1 MKLVVLLVLATI
13 ALVILGFVFPVHQ
26 ATTPGIVSGEAL
38 PGVGGSANTPEAAV
52 RSLLGDVQ
60 AHDWNR
66 AYSLLA
72 NASDFDKEAFIHDV
86 SGNYGSLRTF
96 SSLEGSRTRVLN
108 QDPEQALVRA
118 DMHWSTAV
126 GPIYD
131 VKELKVVRQTGNW
144 KVVWPLEKQPTVPP
158 QVVPVTYLRWDVI
171 YRGPKDDWGTQNVDS
186 PQVRIVSMNAVQ
198 YGDAVVIVGEVVN
211 EDTVPAFVDINAILV
226 GKNGQD
232 LDQES
237 SFDKIQHTLL
247 PKQVSPYR
255 IDFPGYSLRQVKS
268 VRMDAKAML
277 VPASAD
283 PVIAV
288 LDQREQT
295 NVLGRKVLS
304 GNLLNESGR
313 IVNIAQVLA
322 TYYDSNGKVIWVS
335 DGYVD
340 RALLPQ
346 TPEPFAVN
354 MPDATVGKV
363 QSYRV
368 TVNHYIRQQS

>member
-60 AHDWNR
+60 ARDWNR

-72 NASDFDKEAFIHDV
+72 NAGDFDKEAFIHDV

-126 GPIYD
+126 GPIFD
-131 VKELKVVRQTGNW
+131 VKELKVVRQGGNW
-144 KVVWPLEKQPTVPP
+144 KVMWPLEKQPAVPP
-158 QVVPVTYLRWDVI
+158 QVVPVNYLRWDVI

>member
-1 MKLVVLLVLATI
+1 MKLAVLLVLATI
-13 ALVILGFVFPVHQ
+13 ACLILGFVFPVHQ
-26 ATTPGIVSGEAL
+26 ASTPGIVSGEAL
-38 PGVGGSANTPEAAV
+38 PGVGGTGNTPEAAV

-60 AHDWNR
+60 AHDWNQ

-72 NASDFDKEAFIHDV
+72 KTNDVDKEAFIHDIN
-86 SGNYGSLRTF
+86 GNYGSLRTF
-96 SSLEGSRTRVLN
+96 SSLEGSGTRVLN
-108 QDPEQALVRA
+108 QSGDQALVRA

-126 GPIYD
+126 GPIYE
-131 VKELKVVRQTGNW
+131 VRELKVVQQGGNW
-144 KVVWPLEKQPTVPP
+144 KVVWPLEKQATVPP
-158 QVVPVTYLRWDVI
+158 QVVPVNYLRWDVI
-171 YRGPKDDWGTQNVDS
+171 YRGAQDDWGSQNVDS

-198 YGDAVVIVGEVVN
+198 HGNTLVVVGEVVN
-211 EDTVPAFVDINAILV
+211 EDTVPAFVDMNAILV

-232 LDQES
+232 LDQEN

-255 IDFPGYSLRQVKS
+255 IDFPGFNLSQIKS

-288 LDQREQT
+288 LDQHEQE
-295 NVLGRKVLS
+295 NVLGSKVLS

-313 IVNIAQVLA
+313 TVNIAQVLA

-346 TPEPFAVN
+346 TPEPFAVD
-354 MPDATVGKV
+354 MPDNTVGKV

-368 TVNHYIRQQS
+368 TVNHYMRQQS

>member
-1 MKLVVLLVLATI
+1 MKVAVLLVLATI
-13 ALVILGFVFPVHQ
+13 ALVILGFIFPVHQ

-60 AHDWNR
+60 ARDWNR

-72 NASDFDKEAFIHDV
+72 NAGDFDKEAFVHDV

-96 SSLEGSRTRVLN
+96 SSLEGSRTRVLH
-108 QDPEQALVRA
+108 QDSEQAQVRA

-126 GPIYD
+126 GPVYD
-131 VKELKVVRQTGNW
+131 VKELKVVRQAGNW
-144 KVVWPLEKQPTVPP
+144 KVVWPLEKQPAVPP
-158 QVVPVTYLRWDVI
+158 QVVPVNYLRWDVI

-198 YGDAVVIVGEVVN
+198 HGDAMVIVGEVVN

-232 LDQES
+232 LDEES

-288 LDQREQT
+288 LDQHEQT

-313 IVNIAQVLA
+313 TVNIAQVLA

-354 MPDATVGKV
+354 MPDSAVGKV

>member
-1 MKLVVLLVLATI
+1 MKVAVLLVLATI
-13 ALVILGFVFPVHQ
+13 ALVILGFIFPVHQ

-60 AHDWNR
+60 ARDWNR

-72 NASDFDKEAFIHDV
+72 NANDIDKEAFIHDV

-126 GPIYD
+126 GPVYD

-144 KVVWPLEKQPTVPP
+144 KVVWPLEKQPAVPP
-158 QVVPVTYLRWDVI
+158 QVVPVNYLRWDVI

-198 YGDAVVIVGEVVN
+198 HGDAVVIVGEVVN

-354 MPDATVGKV
+354 MPDAAVGKV

>member
-1 MKLVVLLVLATI
+1 MKLAVLLILATI
-13 ALVILGFVFPVHQ
+13 ACLILGFVFPVHQ
-26 ATTPGIVSGEAL
+26 ASTPGIVSGEAL
-38 PGVGGSANTPEAAV
+38 PGVGGTGNTPEAAV

-60 AHDWNR
+60 AHDWNQ

-72 NASDFDKEAFIHDV
+72 NANDVDKEAFIHDIN
-86 SGNYGSLRTF
+86 GNYGSLRTF
-96 SSLEGSRTRVLN
+96 SSLEGSGTRVLN
-108 QDPEQALVRA
+108 QSGDQALVRA

-126 GPIYD
+126 GPIYE
-131 VKELKVVRQTGNW
+131 VRELRLVQQGGNW
-144 KVVWPLEKQPTVPP
+144 KVVWPLEKQATVPP
-158 QVVPVTYLRWDVI
+158 QVVPVNYLRWDVI
-171 YRGPKDDWGTQNVDS
+171 YRGARDDWGTQNVDS

-198 YGDAVVIVGEVVN
+198 HGNTLVVVGEVVN
-211 EDTVPAFVDINAILV
+211 EDTVPAFVDMNAILV

-232 LDQES
+232 LDQEN

-255 IDFPGYSLRQVKS
+255 IDFPGFNLSQIKS

-288 LDQREQT
+288 LDQHEQE
-295 NVLGRKVLS
+295 NVLGNKVLS

-313 IVNIAQVLA
+313 TVNIAQVLA

-346 TPEPFAVN
+346 TPEPFAVE
-354 MPDATVGKV
+354 MPDNTVGKV